1 MEDVLLMKT
10 VVDKMYVKEV
20 EEEGG
25 GGGGGEVGEKK
36 KGMNKVKVKA
46 SGGVKGLGDWK
57 RMINAGAGR
66 VGTSAGVGIMR
77 EAQREVEKG
86 GNNYD
91 EGINE

>member
-20 EEEGG
+20 EEE
-25 GGGGGEVGEKK
+25 GGGGEVGEKK

-57 RMINAGAGR
+57 RMINAGAER

-77 EAQREVEKG
+77 EAQREVEEG
-86 GNNYD
+86 GIIMTR
-91 EGINE
+91 E